1 MAVGNNYH
9 EYPTSYNGTNV
20 SSASDF
26 FLGYP
31 AYISQGVMAKVL
43 PVFVFL
49 ALFAL
54 ALPFGVGSALTSAA
68 FISFIL
74 TTYLWWNGFLA
85 ITYPMVFLTLTIVSA
100 IIVSQQRN

>member
-1 MAVGNNYH
+1 MAIAPNFH
-9 EYPTSYNGTNV
+9 EYPTNYNGTNV

-31 AYISQGVMAKVL
+31 AYISQGVMTKVL

-54 ALPFGVGSALTSAA
+54 ALPFGVGSAMTAAA

-85 ITYPMVFLTLTIVSA
+85 ITYPMVFLTLTVVSA
-100 IIVSQQRN
+100 IIVSQNK